1 MRIMAWIKTIAHEAH
16 GAEAHYWEV
25 ISVYYEHK
33 RQLSILE
40 VGGWVNAEAY
50 NNGLSPLLTKI
61 WEIPSGLAPQ
71 LATGAVQFV
80 SGFAKSQPEFEGW
93 ANVA

>member
-1 MRIMAWIKTIAHEAH
+1 MAWIKSFTHPDT
-16 GAEAHYWEV
+16 GAEGNFWEMET
-25 ISVYYEHK
+25 ILYNH
-33 RQLSILE
+33 RTQLSELR
-40 VGGWVNAEAY
+40 VSVWVNAAAY
-50 NNGLSPLLTKI
+50 SASKAPLHTI
-61 WEIPSGLAPQ
+61 SYVIPSGLAPQ